1 MINIKIVFVA
11 LELFNSKLAHLKP
24 STQPHTEHRWK
35 LWPACKYH
43 FDVEF
48 PFLWYWSYS
57 IIAEAN
63 NLDIGLNIADD
74 LEQLRSNLDKFKKS
88 GMGGDLDIDIE
99 QMDWVEDNRKVK
111 AFFIYETSL

>member
-1 MINIKIVFVA
+1 M
-11 LELFNSKLAHLKP
+11 
-24 STQPHTEHRWK
+24 
-35 LWPACKYH
+35 
-43 FDVEF
+43 EF
-48 PFLWYWSYS
+48 LNLWYWSYS
-57 IIAEAN
+57 IPAEAN